1 MPLERAGEQL
11 QAWLGPHPIAAPK
24 ETQTSP
30 TKCRTRTVHVAF
42 ENYLLPQLALDS
54 FGKNGTGANTER
66 ACSLL
71 CSEEVASG
79 SS

>member
-1 MPLERAGEQL
+1 MPLEHAGEQL
-11 QAWLGPHPIAAPK
+11 QAWLGPHLIAAPK

-30 TKCRTRTVHVAF
+30 TKCRTRTVHVVF
-42 ENYLLPQLALDS
+42 ENLLPQLALDS

-66 ACSLL
+66 ACSL